1 MTKDSKINEIKE
13 NLDTLYSYIWNQE
26 KYKDEFLTALKVKLL
41 PYCIVLIR
49 KSLIL
54 YIYEKFN
61 QIYKLEKE
69 EALIK
74 KWNNSKS
81 SGPKINRN
89 TMKNFYFANTQ
100 KDEAVINFITKFYS
114 IDQNY
119 KSTLLSESKA
129 YRDAACHVSDTKIE
143 KDITEEKIAINL
155 KDTEKFVEEI
165 EKSHVKNYFE
175 NLSEDLNWFQKL
187 KTLHLSTFEKE
198 HLLNRLIEFL
208 KDSKNFDEAEEI
220 ESSILVLKDSIKPE
234 HIERILDIVFQ
245 NNTSRINQILEARGG
260 YTASRFLEK
269 IFHLS
274 KNKGIKSKWKNFF
287 RKLLEQ
293 EYIIENKDEIVK
305 IYGWLYKEISNSI

>member
-1 MTKDSKINEIKE
+1 MREGSNIDEVKE
-13 NLDTLYSYIWNQE
+13 NLNKLYSYIWHQE
-26 KYKDEFLTALKVKLL
+26 KYKEEFLAASKAKFF
-41 PYCIVLIR
+41 PYCIILIR
-49 KSLIL
+49 KSLLL
-54 YIYEKFN
+54 YIYEKFE
-61 QIYKLEKE
+61 QIHKLGEE
-69 EALIK
+69 EAFIE
-74 KWNNSKS
+74 KWNNDISLK
-81 SGPKINRN
+81 PKIDKDI
-89 TMKNFYFANTQ
+89 MENFYFANTRI
-100 KDEAVINFITKFYS
+100 DEAVINFITKCYS

-119 KSTLLSESKA
+119 KKTLLGNSKA
-129 YRDAACHVSDTKIE
+129 YRDAACHVSDTNIE

-198 HLLNRLIEFL
+198 HLLSRLIEFL

-260 YTASRFLEK
+260 HTASRFLEK

-293 EYIIENKDEIVK
+293 EYIGNKDEIVK
-305 IYGWLYKEISNSI
+305 IYGWLYKEISSSI